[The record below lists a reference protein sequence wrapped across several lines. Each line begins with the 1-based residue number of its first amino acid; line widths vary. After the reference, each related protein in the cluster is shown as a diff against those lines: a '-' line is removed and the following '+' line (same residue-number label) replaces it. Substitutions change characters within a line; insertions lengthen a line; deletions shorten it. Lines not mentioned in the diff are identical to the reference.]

1 MVRKTNIKIFLLTIV
16 FCQLIKA
23 QNTPIEFT
31 LVKGPE
37 GKPTGKITSITQD
50 RYGYLWIAG
59 QSEHTLYKYDGSNWW
74 GFGIDNANPDAL
86 KATTLEIIYADN
98 AGMIWVGGNGLDQL
112 NPATGKFRHYRNQ
125 ENDPGSLSS
134 NDVVAILKDRQG
146 RLWVGT
152 TKGLDRLDDKAGKF
166 IHYNYEKGNSRSL
179 SSNWV
184 RTIFEDKKG
193 VIWIGTGNTFSNDLE
208 EGGLNRLDSGFI
220 FTRFLHDP
228 KNPQSLGNN
237 KIRSIFEDS
246 RGKLWLGTGK
256 MGLYTMDR
264 KTGSFENRYLRSDN
278 SGQQNSKQITDIWKF
293 NHEQVSFIC
302 EDNRGGIWTG
312 SMWSGIHR
320 YDTLTKKFTLYNSAN
335 GFPDTSSWTGY
346 LSRDGVLWIGT
357 EDSHVLYKSL
367 LFPKSIN
374 KINTGTWVRDFLE
387 SNNNLWIST
396 NKGLLQYDLQNGLQ
410 KKFNHD
416 PLDTLSLITDG
427 VTSLLGVGSDT
438 IWFGSDSGVGVFNI
452 KTRQFSK
459 FALGLSSNDPET
471 RVIWDIFRDSHHGI
485 WFATGE
491 GAFRYDQKDGSTMH
505 YQNNEKDTG
514 SILGNR
520 ITEILESR
528 SGDLWIANAG
538 GGGNQGINRL
548 ISGTKKFRHYLKGY
562 LCSYLYEDVNGG
574 FWACTTTGLYKYD
587 TLNDNFSSF
596 FESQSPLSNTW
607 IYSLLEDDKNNL
619 WFTTSSIIGKIVPDR
634 KGYVIF
640 GNKFGIPADILS
652 PKSAQKT
659 NKGQLLIG
667 NLDGFY
673 AFYPEDL
680 KVSSAPEITITS
692 FYINDIEVVHEK
704 TGPFQ
709 KPIEEISSIELKY
722 DQKNLAFNFI
732 AIDFS
737 SPPESV
743 KYYTILEGYDN
754 TWRESLQRR
763 TSFYNLSPGNYLFRI
778 KAFTSEGMKIEKYI
792 SIHVNPPW
800 WKTWWAYSFYILIAG
815 LLLYAVYRLQKQ
827 RIIRKEREKSQLIEL
842 EQAKEI
848 EKAYHELRAT
858 QAQLIHAEKMASLGE
873 LTAGIAHEIQNP
885 LNFVNNFSE
894 VNIELADEL
903 KSELNK
909 IELSPEDKN
918 NLETYV
924 DDIAQNQVKINE
936 HGHRAG
942 AIVKSMLQHSRAST
956 GQKELTDINAL
967 AEEYLRISYHGMRA
981 KDKSLTED
989 EAGYNIIL
997 KTDFDPGIGK
1007 INVIPQDIGRVLLNV
1022 YNNAF
1027 YAVSEKIKQAPSGY
1041 VPEVSVKTSKIAD
1054 KIKIYVKD
1062 NGNGIPEKI
1071 IVKIFQPFFTTKPTG
1086 QGTGLGLSLSYDI
1099 IKAHGGKINVESK
1112 PDSEGL
1118 DSGTM
1123 FSIELPS

>member
-1 MVRKTNIKIFLLTIV
+1 
-16 FCQLIKA
+16 
-23 QNTPIEFT
+23 
-31 LVKGPE
+31 
-37 GKPTGKITSITQD
+37 
-50 RYGYLWIAG
+50 
-59 QSEHTLYKYDGSNWW
+59 
-74 GFGIDNANPDAL
+74 
-86 KATTLEIIYADN
+86 
-98 AGMIWVGGNGLDQL
+98 
-112 NPATGKFRHYRNQ
+112 
-125 ENDPGSLSS
+125 
-134 NDVVAILKDRQG
+134 
-146 RLWVGT
+146 
-152 TKGLDRLDDKAGKF
+152 
-166 IHYNYEKGNSRSL
+166 
-179 SSNWV
+179 
-184 RTIFEDKKG
+184 
-193 VIWIGTGNTFSNDLE
+193 
-208 EGGLNRLDSGFI
+208 
-220 FTRFLHDP
+220 
-228 KNPQSLGNN
+228 
-237 KIRSIFEDS
+237 
-246 RGKLWLGTGK
+246 
-256 MGLYTMDR
+256 
-264 KTGSFENRYLRSDN
+264 
-278 SGQQNSKQITDIWKF
+278 
-293 NHEQVSFIC
+293 
-302 EDNRGGIWTG
+302 
-312 SMWSGIHR
+312 
-320 YDTLTKKFTLYNSAN
+320 
-335 GFPDTSSWTGY
+335 
-346 LSRDGVLWIGT
+346 
-357 EDSHVLYKSL
+357 
-367 LFPKSIN
+367 
-374 KINTGTWVRDFLE
+374 
-387 SNNNLWIST
+387 
-396 NKGLLQYDLQNGLQ
+396 
-410 KKFNHD
+410 
-416 PLDTLSLITDG
+416 
-427 VTSLLGVGSDT
+427 
-438 IWFGSDSGVGVFNI
+438 
-452 KTRQFSK
+452 
-459 FALGLSSNDPET
+459 
-471 RVIWDIFRDSHHGI
+471 
-485 WFATGE
+485 
-491 GAFRYDQKDGSTMH
+491 
-505 YQNNEKDTG
+505 
-514 SILGNR
+514 
-520 ITEILESR
+520 
-528 SGDLWIANAG
+528 
-538 GGGNQGINRL
+538 
-548 ISGTKKFRHYLKGY
+548 
-562 LCSYLYEDVNGG
+562 
-574 FWACTTTGLYKYD
+574 
-587 TLNDNFSSF
+587 
-596 FESQSPLSNTW
+596 
-607 IYSLLEDDKNNL
+607 
-619 WFTTSSIIGKIVPDR
+619 
-634 KGYVIF
+634 
-640 GNKFGIPADILS
+640 
-652 PKSAQKT
+652 
-659 NKGQLLIG
+659 
-667 NLDGFY
+667 
-673 AFYPEDL
+673 
-680 KVSSAPEITITS
+680 
-692 FYINDIEVVHEK
+692 
-704 TGPFQ
+704 
-709 KPIEEISSIELKY
+709 LKY

-778 KAFTSEGMKIEKYI
+778 KAFTSEGMKIEKNI